1 LPGSSGPQP
10 LAVLRR
16 CDAARADDHGEGI
29 REHILV
35 AYTLR
40 RLIQAIVLLFIVSI
54 VTFALIHS
62 APGGP
67 ALLSN
72 PDLSRDQIARM
83 SEQLGLND
91 PLPVQYG
98 RWMGNLLQ
106 GDLGVSYNSITPVT
120 SLLADRLPNTLLLA
134 GTALIVS
141 ILVAVPLG
149 VISAIRR
156 NSMLDRVVTSF
167 SFLGISIPVFWLG
180 IMLIVLLS
188 VQLQWLPSGGMS
200 TIGEEFSIRD
210 RIEHLIL
217 PVFVLSMAN
226 LAELTRY
233 TRSGMVTVLG
243 EEYIRTAR
251 AKGLAQKS
259 VVLGHALRNA
269 LIPVVTIIGVLL
281 PRAVSGAAITE
292 AVFTWPGMG
301 SLAVDAATTRDY
313 PVVLG
318 TTLTVATVVVASSL
332 ITDLAYG
339 YLDPRIRVG

>member
-1 LPGSSGPQP
+1 